1 LELDSDTEAWL
12 SELGWN
18 SDFADSLGA
27 LADTSLSPG
36 RVGADYGLDFLVH
49 LPSGTT
55 RAHLAR
61 DLRAAGRRIAV
72 GDWVGLRQTRDRA
85 EISAVLERRSAIT
98 RKTPDM
104 EVSEQVIAANVD
116 VVFIAT
122 ALDGDFNPRRVER
135 LLTVAYQSGA
145 APVVLLT
152 KADVAGAEDVLAEAQ
167 GLAPGVP
174 VLAIS
179 SRTGAGVDG
188 VRQAIGRGRTAVL
201 IGSSGVGKS
210 TLINRLVGSQ
220 QLRTGDVHRS
230 GQGRHVTTR
239 RELFVLPGEGVVIDT
254 PGLREIQLWA
264 GEAALDHAFQDVEEL
279 VLGCRFSDCGHEGE
293 PGCAAAA
300 ALADGTL
307 DPARWA
313 SYRKLQRELRSIE
326 VRADARLQ
334 IEERRN
340 WKALQSAAR
349 SHMVAK
355 RGRD

>member
-1 LELDSDTEAWL
+1 LDSDTVARL

-18 SDFADSLGA
+18 SHIAESLAA
-27 LADTSLSPG
+27 LGDPSLSVG
-36 RVGADYGLDFLVH
+36 RVGADYGSDFLVH
-49 LPSGTT
+49 LPWGTS
-55 RAHLAR
+55 RADLAQ
-61 DLRAAGRRIAV
+61 DLRAAGRNIAV
-72 GDWVGLRQTRDRA
+72 GDWVGLRTGGDRA
-85 EISAVLERRSAIT
+85 EISVVLDRQSAIR

-104 EVSEQVIAANVD
+104 EVSEQVLAANVD

-122 ALDGDFNPRRVER
+122 ALDGDFNPRRLER

-145 APVVLLT
+145 APAVLLT
-152 KADVAGAEDVLAEAQ
+152 KADVGDAEAALAEAQ
-167 GLAPGVP
+167 TVAPGVP

-179 SRTGAGVDG
+179 SRRGEGIDG

-210 TLINRLVGSQ
+210 TLINRLVGSER
-220 QLRTGDVHRS
+220 LRTGDVHRS
-230 GQGRHVTTR
+230 GQGRHVTAR
-239 RELFVLPGEGVVIDT
+239 RELFVLPGEGVIIDT

-264 GEAALDHAFQDVEEL
+264 GEEALDQAFQDVEEI
-279 VLGCRFSDCGHEGE
+279 VLGCRFSDCRHEGE

-334 IEERRN
+334 IEERRK
-340 WKALQSAAR
+340 WKALQTAAKNR
-349 SHMVAK
+349 MAAK
-355 RGRD
+355 QGPD

>member
-1 LELDSDTEAWL
+1 MDSDTVARL

-18 SDFADSLGA
+18 SHFAENLAALG
-27 LADTSLSPG
+27 DTSLSVG
-36 RVGADYGLDFLVH
+36 RVGADYGSDFLVH
-49 LPSGTT
+49 LARGTS
-55 RAHLAR
+55 RADLAR

-72 GDWVGLRQTRDRA
+72 GDWVGLRTAGDRA
-85 EISAVLERRSAIT
+85 EIAVVLDRQSAIR

-104 EVSEQVIAANVD
+104 EVSEQVLAANVD

-122 ALDGDFNPRRVER
+122 ALDGDFNPRRLER
-135 LLTVAYQSGA
+135 FLTVAYQSGA
-145 APVVLLT
+145 APAVLLT
-152 KADVAGAEDVLAEAQ
+152 KADVADAEAALAEVQ
-167 GLAPGVP
+167 TLAPGVP

-179 SRTGAGVDG
+179 SRTGDG
-188 VRQAIGRGRTAVL
+188 IDRVLQAIGSGRTAVL

-210 TLINRLVGSQ
+210 TLINRLTGSG

-239 RELFVLPGEGVVIDT
+239 RELFVLPGQGVVIDT

-264 GEAALDHAFQDVEEL
+264 GQEALDQAFQDVEEI
-279 VLGCRFSDCGHEGE
+279 VLRCRFSDCRHEGE
-293 PGCAAAA
+293 PGCAVAA

-313 SYRKLQRELRSIE
+313 SYQKLQRELRSIE

-334 IEERRN
+334 IEERRR
-340 WKALQSAAR
+340 WKALQNAAR
-349 SHMVAK
+349 SRMIAK
-355 RGRD
+355 RGPAD